1 MASTTDPARELG
13 EIAERLSK
21 GASVSGER
29 FLAQEF
35 GVEPWSTDFL
45 RIITCIHE
53 RADLVADII
62 RRSPLDED
70 HRANALSDL
79 AKFKAG
85 FNGDAMRQHWNAS
98 GFGLTAMRDHGRPLQ
113 YLSPMVRAEVR
124 YPSLSEEEIAEFIGL
139 IDSYLAAL
147 AENDDEPPFIRQAIN
162 DGLTKF
168 RFQLKH
174 LRWMGAAYAL
184 AAFREVLL
192 AYEVGMRPHH
202 ADTLDPG
209 ALLGGLA
216 ALIKKFKET
225 VDTARGW
232 TDSAGA
238 VWKTYQ
244 LVSGAAVPF
253 LITHMK

>member
-1 MASTTDPARELG
+1 MANTTDPARELG

-45 RIITCIHE
+45 RIITCILE
-53 RADLVADII
+53 RADLVADVV
-62 RRSPLDED
+62 RRSPMDED
-70 HRANALSDL
+70 HRANALTDL

-85 FNGDAMRQHWNAS
+85 FNGDAMRQHWNSS
-98 GFGLTAMRDHGRPLQ
+98 GFGLSAMRDHGRPLQ
-113 YLSPMVRAEVR
+113 YLSQMVRAEVR
-124 YPSLSEEEIAEFIGL
+124 YPSLSDEEVVEFIGL
-139 IDSYLAAL
+139 IDAYLAAL
-147 AENDDEPPFIRQAIN
+147 AENDEEPPFIRQAIA

-184 AAFREVLL
+184 AAFREVLF
-192 AYEVGMRPHH
+192 AYEAGMRPHE
-202 ADTLDPG
+202 ADGIDAG
-209 ALLGGLA
+209 AVLGGLA
-216 ALIKKFKET
+216 TLIKKFKQT
-225 VDTARGW
+225 VDTAKGW
-232 TDSAGA
+232 TDSAAA

-244 LVSGAAVPF
+244 LASGLAAPY
-253 LITHMK
+253 LLTQLR